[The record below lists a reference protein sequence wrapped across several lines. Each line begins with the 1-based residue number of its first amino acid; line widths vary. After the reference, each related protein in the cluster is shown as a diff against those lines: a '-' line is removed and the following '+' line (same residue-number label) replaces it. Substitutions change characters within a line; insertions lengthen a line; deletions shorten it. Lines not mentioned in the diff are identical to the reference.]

1 VPRAIIWL
9 HAAKAELELNRRQ
22 ININLNE
29 QVAFG
34 RINLVAK
41 LSTDRAPGLE
51 KLLQSSRHQK
61 KLS

>member
-41 LSTDRAPGLE
+41 LSTDRSWSGKIATE
-51 KLLQSSRHQK
+51 
-61 KLS
+61 